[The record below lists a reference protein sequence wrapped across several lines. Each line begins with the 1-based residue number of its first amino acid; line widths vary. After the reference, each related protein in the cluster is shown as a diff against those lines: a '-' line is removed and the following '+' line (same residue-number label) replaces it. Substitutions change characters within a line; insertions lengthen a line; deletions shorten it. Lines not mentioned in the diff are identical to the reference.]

1 MDIEEAWDN
10 FRSKSFQKASV
21 QEQLDTLA
29 AAINEIRTDTS
40 RTAEIVPQIMG
51 DNAAID
57 SANAEA
63 GAAMPGAPDMGG
75 MGGEDMNAMDE
86 QMPPEGGDMGA
97 DMGEDMGA
105 TPEPGAEDMMAPD
118 MGGDEAM
125 PPMEG
130 GGEYEGESEDD
141 YMSDEDIDALLDS
154 IYGDIK
160 ADEEE
165 PTSDVPEMGVQ
176 EPTIPA
182 SGGAGLAEATNNL
195 LAALKQ
201 AAHEAVDMNDIDR
214 VVELSHMEQQIMQ
227 TLGNEVGIEEPTMGE
242 APPMG
247 ADVPEEQTPMDLP
260 FDPEAAPDVS
270 EEGTVEEDIM
280 PEETEAAPE
289 AEEPEDKEEDKDDE
303 DVKKSATCDDAG
315 NSPES
320 FEKDGEAGGDMGGDD
335 GMAEATMDDEIGGVV
350 KSADYIPP
358 SPSFKDMMSG
368 KVDMVAFMKGDCE
381 GYIDEAQI
389 YKDPFVDPVEGG
401 IDGKTSFMK
410 ADDRIAT
417 ARSIFDMPMSRSGHK
432 DPASIATAGEAQ
444 EALEHTGEQDP
455 ESISTADKIIDVKK
469 SAEDIGK
476 ISASSGSTDPD
487 SIASAGTAQEA
498 LSHEGTQDPNSVAS
512 AKEAVDMDSG
522 NDSEGSKES
531 IDISIEKSAPMG
543 DDIDSVMDYLKT
555 VPPDQHD
562 KVLRSIFADLGLK
575 SSSKKK
581 APKADVTNAP
591 KPPKGERF
599 KSLSKEERAKAEAD
613 DSDDEEFDS
622 ELLYSTPPD
631 YMYDDKDSG
640 PTRISSKDPKW
651 ENRKNDMWYNK
662 QMDEV
667 VNGRPMQEGGPE
679 GYLRRNWS
687 DSVRNTINADTIAE
701 EKARAANNYNPEI
714 DDMDPRRPDEFFGGA
729 SAAASGGKPH
739 NAYTQEDIDAHYA
752 HQPKST
758 EDLLRKYEPDS
769 PTTMGIGKSLEGGK
783 HMMTLNEAFAIAK
796 SEGRP
801 NMASAM
807 GDAMNPDLNRI
818 QKSARPIVRMGRGVD
833 PMKVIEN
840 DLEEWNLYKARSKF

>member
-1 MDIEEAWDN
+1 MDIDEAWDN

-29 AAINEIRTDTS
+29 AAINEIKTDTS

-51 DNAAID
+51 DNASID

-63 GAAMPGAPDMGG
+63 GAAMPGAPDMMGG

-97 DMGEDMGA
+97 DMGGEMGA
-105 TPEPGAEDMMAPD
+105 EAPVPGAEDMTPPD
-118 MGGDEAM
+118 MGGGAE

-130 GGEYEGESEDD
+130 GGEYAGESEDD

-154 IYGDIK
+154 IYGGM
-160 ADEEE
+160 EEE
-165 PTSDVPEMGVQ
+165 PTEDIPAEGVQ
-176 EPTIPA
+176 EPMIPA

-201 AAHEAVDMNDIDR
+201 AAHEAVDQNNIDR
-214 VVELSHMEQQIMQ
+214 VVELSHIEQQIMQ

-242 APPMG
+242 APDMG
-247 ADVPEEQTPMDLP
+247 APVPEEQTPMDLP

-270 EEGTVEEDIM
+270 EGVGGEEIM
-280 PEETEAAPE
+280 PEETEEAPE
-289 AEEPEDKEEDKDDE
+289 IEEEVEVEEKDDEDDE
-303 DVKKSATCDDAG
+303 DVKKSATCDAAG

-320 FEKDGEAGGDMGGDD
+320 FEKDGEAAGD
-335 GMAEATMDDEIGGVV
+335 GMAEGTMGEEIEGVV
-350 KSADYIPP
+350 KSEGYIPP

-368 KVDMVAFMKGDCE
+368 RVDIVAFMKGDCE

-389 YKDPFVDPVEGG
+389 YKDPAVDPIEGG

-444 EALEHTGEQDP
+444 EALAHTGEQDP

-531 IDISIEKSAPMG
+531 IDISIEKAAKPRSFSEDQVRQMLMQATGNNAQMADKILAGMIRPSGMSALEDFDEGNG
-543 DDIDSVMDYLKT
+543 DKLL
-555 VPPDQHD
+555 PPTPLPPTHD
-562 KVLRSIFADLGLK
+562 LPTPK
-575 SSSKKK
+575 S
-581 APKADVTNAP
+581 
-591 KPPKGERF
+591 
-599 KSLSKEERAKAEAD
+599 
-613 DSDDEEFDS
+613 
-622 ELLYSTPPD
+622 PD
-631 YMYDDKDSG
+631 YGLSINEGMPAPSKG
-640 PTRISSKDPKW
+640 PQQISSKDPKW

-662 QMDEV
+662 QMNEAF
-667 VNGRPMQEGGPE
+667 NGRTMQEGGPE

-687 DSVRNTINADTIAE
+687 DSLMNTINADTIAE
-701 EKARAANNYNPEI
+701 EKARTANNYNPEI

-729 SAAASGGKPH
+729 PAAASGGKPH
-739 NAYTQEDIDAHYA
+739 NAYTQKDIDAHYA
-752 HQPKST
+752 QGSPKSA
-758 EDLLRKYEPDS
+758 EDLLKQYEPDS
-769 PTTMGIGKSLEGGK
+769 PTTQGIGKSLAGGK
-783 HMMTLNEAFAIAK
+783 HLMTLNEAFTIAK
-796 SEGRP
+796 SNARP

-807 GDAMNPDLNRI
+807 GDAENPDLNRI
-818 QKSARPIVRMGRGVD
+818 QKSSKPIVRMGRGVD
-833 PMKVIEN
+833 PLKVIEN

>member
-105 TPEPGAEDMMAPD
+105 TPEPGAEDMMSPD

-270 EEGTVEEDIM
+270 EEGAVEEDIM

-289 AEEPEDKEEDKDDE
+289 AEEPEDKEEDKDEE
-303 DVKKSATCDDAG
+303 DVKKSATCDEAG

-350 KSADYIPP
+350 KSADYVPP

-531 IDISIEKSAPMG
+531 IDISIEKSAPTG
-543 DDIDSVMDYLKT
+543 DDIDSVMNYLKT

-591 KPPKGERF
+591 KPSGSSDNEDPEPAVYTQTKEKDTPAPDKGPQRISRDSPEWLERRTGLRYN
-599 KSLSKEERAKAEAD
+599 KRKN
-613 DSDDEEFDS
+613 EEF
-622 ELLYSTPPD
+622 
-631 YMYDDKDSG
+631 
-640 PTRISSKDPKW
+640 
-651 ENRKNDMWYNK
+651 
-662 QMDEV
+662 
-667 VNGRPMQEGGPE
+667 NGRPMQEGGPE
-679 GYLRRNWS
+679 GYLRRDWA
-687 DSVRNTINADTIAE
+687 DSTYNTGEASVIAD
-701 EKARAANNYNPEI
+701 EKADAVNNYNPEI
-714 DDMDPRRPDEFFGGA
+714 DDMDPDRPELFYNGTGIT
-729 SAAASGGKPH
+729 SGGIRH
-739 NAYTQEDIDAHYA
+739 QDYTQNDIDAHYA

-769 PTTMGIGKSLEGGK
+769 PTTMGIGKSLGGGK

-807 GDAMNPDLNRI
+807 GDAINPDLNRI
-818 QKSARPIVRMGRGVD
+818 QKSAKPIVRMGRGVD
-833 PMKVIEN
+833 PLKVIEN
-840 DLEEWNLYKARSKF
+840 DLDEWNLYKARSKF